1 MKRLSA
7 IVCCLLL
14 SLTACLAAP
23 STEGREFWLTFMRNL
38 HQGEVSLFASA
49 RQNTTITIEN
59 PRTHWTASFSVSA
72 GSVASYVL
80 PAAQCYSTQS
90 GKAEN
95 KGLRVTSTAPIS
107 LFASNYADYS
117 YDATLV
123 LPSTALGYSYIIQ
136 TYEDKSEA
144 AELALVA
151 TKDNTVITITP
162 HARTTDDR
170 VKNVA
175 YNILLQTGQSYQLSS
190 QDEGG
195 DFSGTHIRADQPIA
209 VFAGHVCANVPMN
222 NSWCDH
228 LVEQQRPVSNW
239 GTQFA
244 ITKADGQQGNRV
256 MLTAKDNNT
265 VIQLNGT
272 QIATLQALETYTFRL
287 TDNSAYVQSSGPVAC
302 FLYLEGA
309 KQNAMYGDP
318 SSVVINPFE
327 QRAKDISFATFH
339 FGHSTSNFVNVVT
352 TVDGAASM
360 TLDGASV
367 TSSFAPLAGNT
378 SLRYAQLPVSQG
390 THILRT
396 TEDGF
401 VGYVYGMG
409 LSESY
414 AYTLGSATY
423 ALNQEPHDGMM
434 DGIPYLEIEAPE
446 QQCFQKPVDLSF
458 VTNLEYS
465 AVSWDLGDGA
475 TSTQLSPTH
484 TYASP
489 GTYTLTLTL
498 TCGEYH
504 PSVQQTLYLSDLF
517 RDTIHASI
525 CEGEKYT
532 YEEQT
537 YTTTGYYTL
546 RETSG
551 QGCDSFLIL
560 DLQVNPTY
568 YTIEV
573 DSFPRGGSYRWH
585 DTRYRKAGHYIDSLI
600 SVNGCDSVT
609 ELHLTETD
617 PPEDLYDT
625 LCWQPTYRFRG
636 HEFPLPSVEGYE
648 DRPFIN
654 YTLRYNDKWDC
665 ISYRMHLAIVPRE
678 AGEYTSYDTIRMGQ
692 TYSWFG
698 QDYTQEGTYY
708 TTTGDKNCL
717 QSYTLHLTVIPFP
730 VYETDTAFCHEDTI
744 RWWGKAYTAP
754 GVYADTVV
762 SEISIEAIYRL
773 TISDHRSFS
782 SITVQNVSEYD
793 FHGRTL
799 TESGTYRDT
808 LTNAAGCDSVVT
820 LYLGIMEPCRI
831 MVEEHQGVCEGSSI
845 EWNGQICE
853 PGNEYTASFVS
864 SGGCDS
870 IVTLHLSTLEKKTQ
884 TLQVA
889 VCQGDYYLLNETK
902 YTDEGDYSIPLI
914 AANGCDS
921 LLTLQLR
928 YKPLHT
934 DTTDTIIT
942 MVESYRWQGETYA
955 ESGEWT
961 KGFVASD
968 GCDSIEVLRLTVLPC
983 RHTSETLYDTIL
995 SGQTMPFE
1003 DANYTETGVYTHT
1016 LVSKY
1021 GCDSVR
1027 ILHLEVN
1034 PLAISD
1040 LQVADGCADDGFLAF
1055 DLSYTGTA
1063 QQVQIRFDE
1072 KAHAAGLTDA
1082 LLPMPADGAISLP
1095 FRARA
1100 GQYTGSVALLFRTS
1114 STVETP
1120 FAFTLLYPSS
1130 VLEQAWNDVIAVL
1143 TRDYNG
1149 GYDFMAFQWYENG
1162 QLLSGENRSYL
1173 YRPLQMGAEYCALL
1187 TETDGTQ
1194 LMTCALVAAPQTD
1207 ITLYPT
1213 LVSPGQK
1220 IHCRVSEPADLMLYD
1235 ALGSKIAQQA
1245 LLPGDNSVAAP
1256 QTDGIYIIRIHTTA
1270 SKDDKQ
1276 YKLFVQ

>member
-1 MKRLSA
+1 MRRVLFIWLS
-7 IVCCLLL
+7 LLL
-14 SLTACLAAP
+14 SLTVCFAAP
-23 STEGREFWLTFMRNL
+23 STEGREFWLTFMRNIRPCEL
-38 HQGEVSLFASA
+38 SLFVSA
-49 RQNTTITIEN
+49 RQNATVTVEN
-59 PRTHWTASFSVSA
+59 PNTHWSTSFAVIPGQTATCTIPREQ
-72 GSVASYVL
+72 GYIASDGQGE
-80 PAAQCYSTQS
+80 A
-90 GKAEN
+90 
-95 KGLRVTSTAPIS
+95 KGIRVTSTADIS
-107 LFASNYADYS
+107 LFASNYADYT
-117 YDATLV
+117 YDATLI
-123 LPSTALGYSYIIQ
+123 LPITALGNKYIVQ
-136 TYEDKSEA
+136 TWEDNEET
-144 AELALVA
+144 AEMAIVA
-151 TKDNTVITITP
+151 ITSTTVTITP
-162 HARTTDDR
+162 HARTKDGH
-170 VKNVA
+170 VKNVS
-175 YNILLQTGQSYQLSS
+175 YDVQLQAGEVIQVQKA
-190 QDEGG
+190 DEYS
-195 DFSGTHIRADQPIA
+195 DFSGTHIYSDKPIA
-209 VFAGHVCANVPMN
+209 VFAGHACARVPESN
-222 NSWCDH
+222 KWCDH
-228 LVEQQRPVSNW
+228 LVEQQRPTSYW

-244 ITKADGQQGNRV
+244 LVKTLGQQGNRV
-256 MLTAKDNNT
+256 MLTARDNNT
-265 VIQLNGT
+265 IVRLNGT
-272 QIATLQALETYTFRL
+272 QVTTLNALESYAFRL
-287 TDNSAYVQSSGPVAC
+287 TDNSAYVQTSEPAAC
-302 FLYLEGA
+302 FLYPEGA
-309 KQNAMYGDP
+309 HDNGLYGDP
-318 SSVVINPFE
+318 SSVTIHPFE
-327 QRAKDISFATFH
+327 QRIKDITFATFH
-339 FGHSTSNFVNVVT
+339 TRQSASNFVNIVT
-352 TVDGAASM
+352 TNLGAQSM
-360 TLDGASV
+360 TLDGKSV
-367 TSSFAPLAGNT
+367 SAAFAPLAGTNGMQF
-378 SLRYAQLPVSQG
+378 AQIPVSQG
-390 THILRT
+390 THTLHT
-396 TEDGF
+396 SEDGF
-401 VGYVYGMG
+401 VGYVYGLG
-409 LSESY
+409 YCESY
-414 AYTLGSATY
+414 AYSLGAANYSFY
-423 ALNQEPHDGMM
+423 PEKDDGT
-434 DGIPYLEIEAPE
+434 P
-446 QQCFQKPVDLSF
+446 
-458 VTNLEYS
+458 LEYLYKEIAYTDAQCYRNS
-465 AVSWDLGDGA
+465 ITFTARTNIDYSSIEWNFGDGA
-475 TSTQLSPTH
+475 TGSGLTATH
-484 TYASP
+484 TYAAP
-489 GTYTLTLTL
+489 GAYTVTMTIHTATYQSSTTETIL
-498 TCGEYH
+498 
-504 PSVQQTLYLSDLF
+504 LSDMF
-517 RDTIHASI
+517 RDTIHADL
-525 CEGEKYT
+525 CEGEQYIA
-532 YEEQT
+532 EGQT
-537 YTTTGYYTL
+537 FTQTGVYTL
-546 RETSG
+546 KQSATET
-551 QGCDSFLIL
+551 CDSLVVL
-560 DLQVNPTY
+560 DLTVHPKYFISETA
-568 YTIEV
+568 
-573 DSFPRGGSYRWH
+573 SFPKGSSYAWH
-585 DTRYRKAGHYIDSLI
+585 ERRYRQPGVYKDSLL
-600 SVNGCDSVT
+600 SVYGCDSVY
-609 ELHLTETD
+609 ELHLTQTD
-617 PPEDLYDT
+617 EEEEMYDT
-625 LCWQPTYRFRG
+625 ICYQPIYTFHGYD
-636 HEFPLPSVEGYE
+636 FPLPSVDGYE
-648 DRPFIN
+648 DRTFIN
-654 YTLRYNDKWDC
+654 YTLCYADKIHC
-665 ISYRMHLAIVPRE
+665 KTYRIHLAIVPRE
-678 AGEYTSYDTIRMGQ
+678 GGEYAVYDTISAGQ
-692 TYSWFG
+692 TYTWF
-698 QDYTQEGTYY
+698 DDTYTQEGSYRKVI
-708 TTTGDKNCL
+708 GDQAC
-717 QSYTLHLTVIPFP
+717 QEIYTLHLTVLPFP
-730 VYETDTAFCHEDTI
+730 IEETNAAFCHEDTI
-744 RWWGKAYTAP
+744 HWRDKSYTAP
-754 GVYADTVV
+754 GVYADTAF
-762 SEISIEAIYRL
+762 SMWGIEGIYQLR
-773 TISDHRSFS
+773 ISDQRTYSELS
-782 SITVQNVSEYD
+782 VQNVSEYD
-793 FHGRTL
+793 FHGRIL
-799 TESGTYRDT
+799 TESGSYRDT

-889 VCQGDYYLLNETK
+889 LCQGDYYLLNETK

-914 AANGCDS
+914 ATNGCDS

-928 YKPLHT
+928 YKPLLT

-1063 QQVQIRFDE
+1063 QQVRIRFDE

-1194 LMTCALVAAPQTD
+1194 LMSCALVAAPQTD

-1256 QTDGIYIIRIHTTA
+1256 QTDGIYIIRIHTSA